1 MIVYYTMKRSE
12 QCMEQLLAQLTLFA
26 IGPNNAI
33 VSSLIIGTLTVVA
46 MIIDKTKSDESD

>member
-1 MIVYYTMKRSE
+1 MKRSE

-33 VSSLIIGTLTVVA
+33 VSSLIIGTLTIVA

>member
-1 MIVYYTMKRSE
+1 
-12 QCMEQLLAQLTLFA
+12 MEQLLAQLTLFV

-46 MIIDKTKSDESD
+46 MIIDKTKSEESD